1 MITQLHTSYMRQ
13 AAASSCAMR
22 MHLVLQN
29 TGEQRSLSLLVHFNS
44 TGLLAHPRYYGVDQT
59 CLSFASSR
67 LLRLSTHS
75 IQRVECYWATRI
87 HLKYSL
93 CLYRTRPRKKN
104 TAFFIF
110 ELSDFHRYLQSSLLS
125 RRISYENPIVA
136 IKRQSDL
143 IFRAVYRCNFRTW
156 ELFHSRIKSVT
167 ERHK

>member
-44 TGLLAHPRYYGVDQT
+44 TGLLAHPWYYGVDQT

-67 LLRLSTHS
+67 LPRLSTHS
-75 IQRVECYWATRI
+75 VQRVECCWAAPI

-93 CLYRTRPRKKN
+93 CLYRMRPREEN
-104 TAFFIF
+104 SVLHFWTIGF
-110 ELSDFHRYLQSSLLS
+110 SSLSSVFSSFTTHLLWEFN
-125 RRISYENPIVA
+125 RA
-136 IKRQSDL
+136 IKANQ
-143 IFRAVYRCNFRTW
+143 I
-156 ELFHSRIKSVT
+156 
-167 ERHK
+167 